1 MLCYVSFVFIFLID
15 DIPQFVI
22 VTFIDRIG
30 VPKNDMENALKDPHI
45 KKQCLAVSEALN
57 IPMMSIFPVSN
68 YVEEAVPNAAKNSL
82 SLMAMWHIIK
92 DGEDYIKESNHS
104 TTSVIYNRNY
114 VVPNK

>member
-1 MLCYVSFVFIFLID
+1 MIVILCFIFLID

-30 VPKNDMENALKDPHI
+30 VPENDMENALKYFHI
-45 KKQCLAVSEALN
+45 KKRCLEVSEALN

-68 YVEEAVPNAAKNSL
+68 YVEEAVPNAAKNAL

-92 DGEDYIKESNHS
+92 DGEEYIKQTNHL
-104 TTSVIYNRNY
+104 TKPVNY
-114 VVPNK
+114 TWL